1 MNKNSLFRFLITAVV
16 VVVAAVLGHA
26 LWKHYLYSPWTRDG
40 RVRADVVKVAPDVA
54 GLVTEL
60 RVGDNQFV
68 HKGDVLLVID
78 PSRYQLALAQARANL
93 GAAGASVHAAEANI
107 AAATAAVAARKTDYA
122 MYRAQAKRRMQVP
135 AGSVVSSETRGNA
148 VAAAEAAEAAWHQAE
163 AALKQAQA
171 AHDQALSAQA
181 QAQVAVQNAELN
193 LERTQVRAPVDGY
206 ATNVQVRV
214 GDFANA
220 GAQQLAL
227 VDSHSYYIYGYFE
240 ETKLPQLQVG
250 DPVDVRLMAGGIHLK
265 GRIDSIARGIADRDN
280 PGSPEQLANVNPTFN
295 WVRLAQRIP
304 VRIDIDASRMPAGSV
319 LVAGMTA
326 TIEVHPRDGGDTSRQ
341 AQP

>member
-1 MNKNSLFRFLITAVV
+1 MSFRVFARPVFAAACAV
-16 VVVAAVLGHA
+16 
-26 LWKHYLYSPWTRDG
+26 
-40 RVRADVVKVAPDVA
+40 
-54 GLVTEL
+54 
-60 RVGDNQFV
+60 
-68 HKGDVLLVID
+68 
-78 PSRYQLALAQARANL
+78 ALAACSRDKAQHVAQAAP
-93 GAAGASVHAAEANI
+93 V
-107 AAATAAVAARKTDYA
+107 TVTKVAARDMPITLNA
-122 MYRAQAKRRMQVP
+122 I
-135 AGSVVSSETRGNA
+135 GSVEPINSVSVKSLIDGQILESLVKDGDDVKQNQLLFRIDPRP
-148 VAAAEAAEAAWHQAE
+148 AE

-171 AHDQALSAQA
+171 AHDQALSAEA
-181 QAQVAVQNAELN
+181 QAQVAVRNAELN
-193 LERTQVRAPVDGY
+193 LDRTQVRAPVDGY

-214 GDFANA
+214 GDYASA
-220 GAQQLAL
+220 GAPRLAL
-227 VDSHSYYIYGYFE
+227 VDSHSYYLYGYFE

-250 DPVDVRLMAGGIHLK
+250 DPVDVRLMAGGIRLK

-326 TIEVHPRDGGDTSRQ
+326 TIEVHPRDGDRAPRQ

>member
-1 MNKNSLFRFLITAVV
+1 MNKTSLLRFLVTACVV
-16 VVVAAVLGHA
+16 LVAALLGHA

-60 RVGDNQFV
+60 RVVDNQYV
-68 HKGDVLLVID
+68 HRGDVLLVID
-78 PSRYQLALAQARANL
+78 PSRYRLALAQARANF
-93 GAAGASVHAAEANI
+93 GAAGAGVQASEANI
-107 AAATAAVAARKTDYA
+107 AAATATVAARKTDYA

-135 AGSVVSSETRGNA
+135 AGSVVSSETRDNA
-148 VAAAEAAEAAWHQAE
+148 VATADAAQAAWHQAE

-193 LERTQVRAPVDGY
+193 LARTQVRAPVDGY

-214 GDFANA
+214 GDFAST

-240 ETKLPQLQVG
+240 ETKLPQLRVG
-250 DPVDVRLMAGGIHLK
+250 DPVDVRLMAGGIRLQ

-280 PGSPEQLANVNPTFN
+280 AGSPDQLPNVNPVFN

-304 VRIDIDASRMPAGSV
+304 VRIGIDPAQMPQGSV

-326 TIEVHPRDGGDTSRQ
+326 TITVHPRDDGHASRQ

>member
-1 MNKNSLFRFLITAVV
+1 MTV
-16 VVVAAVLGHA
+16 
-26 LWKHYLYSPWTRDG
+26 SPRN
-40 RVRADVVKVAPDVA
+40 VPPPPHS
-54 GLVTEL
+54 E
-60 RVGDNQFV
+60 
-68 HKGDVLLVID
+68 
-78 PSRYQLALAQARANL
+78 Y
-93 GAAGASVHAAEANI
+93 
-107 AAATAAVAARKTDYA
+107 
-122 MYRAQAKRRMQVP
+122 QVP
-135 AGSVVSSETRGNA
+135 AGSVVSSETRDNA
-148 VAAAEAAEAAWHQAE
+148 VAAAEAAEAAWHQSE

-171 AHDQALSAQA
+171 AHDQALSAEA
-181 QAQVAVQNAELN
+181 QAQVAVRNAELN
-193 LERTQVRAPVDGY
+193 LDRTQVRAPVDGY

-214 GDFANA
+214 GDYASA
-220 GAQQLAL
+220 GAPRLAL
-227 VDSHSYYIYGYFE
+227 VDSHSYYLYGYFE

-250 DPVDVRLMAGGIHLK
+250 DPVDVRLMAGGIRLK

-326 TIEVHPRDGGDTSRQ
+326 TIEVHPRDGDRAPRQ

>member
-1 MNKNSLFRFLITAVV
+1 MNKTSLLRFLLTAVV
-16 VVVAAVLGHA
+16 VLLAAVLGHT
-26 LWKHYLYSPWTRDG
+26 LWKHYLYAPWTRDG
-40 RVRADVVKVAPDVA
+40 RVRADVVQIAPDVA
-54 GLVTEL
+54 GLVTA
-60 RVGDNQFV
+60 VPVHDNQFV

-78 PSRYQLALAQARANL
+78 PSRYRLALDQARANL
-93 GAAGASVHAAEANI
+93 AAAAASAHAADASI
-107 AAATAAVAARKTDYA
+107 TAATAAVAARKTDYA
-122 MYRAQAKRRMQVP
+122 MYRAQARRRTQVP
-135 AGSVVSSETRGNA
+135 AGSVVSSEARGNA

-163 AALKQAQA
+163 AALKQARA
-171 AHDQALSAQA
+171 AHDQALAA
-181 QAQVAVQNAELN
+181 GVQAQVAVQAAELN
-193 LERTQVRAPVDGY
+193 LARTQVRAPVDGY

-214 GDFANA
+214 GDFASA
-220 GAQQLAL
+220 GAPRLAL
-227 VDSHSYYIYGYFE
+227 VDSHSYYLYGYFE
-240 ETKLPQLQVG
+240 ETKLPQLHVG

-326 TIEVHPRDGGDTSRQ
+326 TIEVQPRDDDRASRRDR
-341 AQP
+341 P

>member
-1 MNKNSLFRFLITAVV
+1 MNKTSILRFLLTAFVV
-16 VVVAAVLGHA
+16 LVAFLLGRA
-26 LWKHYLYSPWTRDG
+26 LWSHYLYSPWTRDG

-54 GLVTEL
+54 GLVTEV

-68 HKGDVLLVID
+68 RHGDVLLVID
-78 PSRYQLALAQARANL
+78 PSRYQLALAQARANF
-93 GAAGASVHAAEANI
+93 GAAGASVQAADANI
-107 AAATAAVAARKTDYA
+107 AAATAAVSARKTDYA
-122 MYRAQAKRRMQVP
+122 MYRAQAQRRMQVP
-135 AGSVVSSETRGNA
+135 AGSVVSSETRDNSIA
-148 VAAAEAAEAAWHQAE
+148 TAEAAEAAWHQAE

-193 LERTQVRAPVDGY
+193 FGRTQVRAPVDGY
-206 ATNVQVRV
+206 VTNVQVRV

-240 ETKLPQLQVG
+240 ETKLPQLRAG
-250 DPVDVRLMAGGIHLK
+250 DPVDVRLMAGGIRLQ

-280 PGSPEQLANVNPTFN
+280 AGSPDQLADVNPTFN

-304 VRIDIDASRMPAGSV
+304 VRIDIDASKMPAGSV

-326 TIEVHPRDGGDTSRQ
+326 TIDVHPHDDSRASKQ
-341 AQP
+341 EQP

>member
-1 MNKNSLFRFLITAVV
+1 MNKTSLLRFLITACVV
-16 VVVAAVLGHA
+16 LAAALLGHA
-26 LWKHYLYSPWTRDG
+26 LWQHYLYSPWTRDG

-54 GLVTEL
+54 GLVSEV

-68 HKGDVLLVID
+68 HKGDVLLAID
-78 PSRYQLALAQARANL
+78 PSRYRLALAQARANL
-93 GAAGASVHAAEANI
+93 QAAGASVHAAEANI
-107 AAATAAVAARKTDYA
+107 AAASAAVAARKTDYA

-135 AGSVVSSETRGNA
+135 AGSVVSSETRDNA
-148 VAAAEAAEAAWHQAE
+148 IATAEAAEAAWHQSE

-181 QAQVAVQNAELN
+181 QAQVAMQTAELN

-227 VDSHSYYIYGYFE
+227 VDSRSYYIYGYFE
-240 ETKLPQLQVG
+240 ETKLPQLRVG
-250 DPVDVRLMAGGIHLK
+250 DPVDVRLMAGGIRLK
-265 GRIDSIARGIADRDN
+265 GRIDGIARGIADRDN
-280 PGSPEQLANVNPTFN
+280 PGSPNQLPNVNPVFN

-304 VRIDIDASRMPAGSV
+304 VRIDIDASRMPAGNV

-326 TIEVHPRDGGDTSRQ
+326 TITVHPRDDGRSSRQ

>member
-1 MNKNSLFRFLITAVV
+1 MNKTSLMRFLVTAVV
-16 VVVAAVLGHA
+16 VVIAAVLGHA

-40 RVRADVVKVAPDVA
+40 RVRADVVQIAPDVA
-54 GLVTEL
+54 GLVDA
-60 RVGDNQFV
+60 VPVHDNQSV

-78 PSRYQLALAQARANL
+78 PSRYRLALAQARANL
-93 GAAGASVHAAEANI
+93 AAAGASVHAAEANI
-107 AAATAAVAARKTDYA
+107 AAATAATVARKTDYA

-135 AGSVVSSETRGNA
+135 AGTVVSSETRDNA
-148 VAAAEAAEAAWHQAE
+148 VAAAEAAEAALHQSE

-171 AHDQALSAQA
+171 AHDQALSAQV

-193 LERTQVRAPVDGY
+193 LDRTQVRAPVDGY

-214 GDFANA
+214 GDYASA
-220 GAQQLAL
+220 GAPRLAL
-227 VDSHSYYIYGYFE
+227 VDGHSYYLYGYFE

-250 DPVDVRLMAGGIHLK
+250 DPVDVRLMAGGIHLE

-326 TIEVHPRDGGDTSRQ
+326 TIEVHPRDGDRASRQ
-341 AQP
+341 TQP